1 MMECSGAREGHVIPA
16 LGRPSEAGL
25 PRTLQWGRSSL
36 QKAGL
41 TGLGNSL
48 DVEIEGSKGT
58 KVVSLPLQFIN

>member
-1 MMECSGAREGHVIPA
+1 MTPA

-25 PRTLQWGRSSL
+25 LRTVQWGRSGL
-36 QKAGL
+36 PKAGL

-48 DVEIEGSKGT
+48 DVEIEGSKVT